1 MKETVIPKIRQE
13 TRRVKIVF
21 ELKKDLQ
28 EDEVICEH
36 CHGTGLEIADN
47 VYGISGDTAHVGV
60 RFPYKNQSLTFCKY
74 CFNGVMRKCPSCGS
88 LRGKQDRECSCGYA
102 YNIRQEARDYDR
114 KERWEKA
121 EKIPS
126 WKAWEDFKC
135 LYIDDID
142 EYVFN
147 EDELDDL
154 IEEYELENPR
164 IYGTVEL
171 GIQIDAA
178 DVIENA
184 CGGLHED
191 AIEQCNAK
199 SLQAVLDEWGKKQS
213 GATTY
218 VPYYKVGVLMAASE
232 AKA

>member
-1 MKETVIPKIRQE
+1 MSETVIPKVRQE

-47 VYGISGDTAHVGV
+47 RYGIRGDITHVGV
-60 RFPYKNQSLTFCKY
+60 RFPYKNQSLTFCRF
-74 CFNGVMRKCPSCGS
+74 CINGVLRKCPSCGS
-88 LRGKQDRECSCGYA
+88 VCNRTGKCPCGCDEKEREERLKKES
-102 YNIRQEARDYDR
+102 D
-114 KERWEKA
+114 ERWEKA
-121 EKIPS
+121 DKIPLEE
-126 WKAWEDFKC
+126 AWSFGC
-135 LYIDDID
+135 LYVDDVD
-142 EYVFN
+142 RYVFN

-171 GIQIDAA
+171 GIQIDAV
-178 DVIENA
+178 DVIEGA
-184 CGGLHED
+184 CNGLHED
-191 AIEQCNAK
+191 AASQCDAK
-199 SLQAVLDEWGKKQS
+199 GLQAIIDEWGKKQT

-218 VPYYKVGVLMAASE
+218 VPHYRMGVLRT
-232 AKA
+232 AKEGEKQ